1 MDKSKYNIKAEV
13 LKERDLQRSE
23 LYKKFNK
30 KTDFTYAFRNKEQM
44 SDALSEVRKSKE
56 TIKDSHWLRPD
67 NHNRKQ

>member
-30 KTDFTYAFRNKEQM
+30 KTDFTNAFKDKHIAN
-44 SDALSEVRKSKE
+44 ALKEVRQSTE

-67 NHNRKQ
+67 NHNRKK